1 MTEKKAAATRKAPT
15 KKAAPKKAPVKRAPR
30 KPSTK
35 PVKKSYIDDV
45 FGRYVPNQ
53 AKAKAIA
60 ERYVIDWNP
69 LEALKAGGYSE
80 GTVRSHGHVMIKH
93 PNIQAELA
101 KLQEEIRAN
110 VIADAAYVIHGMHEV
125 AEKCMGHQ
133 PIITLDEEGNSIV
146 KLGFNPAAATA
157 ALEKIGRSLGMFKD
171 SIEIKGVLSVED
183 WVAQVEE
190 KARGANVGKTQH

>member
-15 KKAAPKKAPVKRAPR
+15 KKAAPKKAPAKRAPR
-30 KPSTK
+30 KTS
-35 PVKKSYIDDV
+35 PVKKSYIDAI
-45 FGRYVPNQ
+45 FGRYSPNQ
-53 AKAKAIA
+53 EKSRAIA
-60 ERYVIDWNP
+60 ERYIIDWNP
-69 LEALKAGGYSE
+69 TEALKAGGYAD
-80 GTVRSHGHVMIKH
+80 TTIRCHGHVMIKH

-110 VIADAAYVIHGMHEV
+110 VIADAAYVIHGLHEV

-133 PIITLDEEGNSIV
+133 PIITLDEEGGSIV

-190 KARGANVGKTQH
+190 KARGVNVGKTQH